1 MVIPYKVTIRNSGE
15 SFYVGPGE
23 TILNAAKRQSVTL
36 PYGCDNGVCGA
47 CIYRIIEGRVEYPDG
62 QPFALFEEDLEAGK
76 GLCCV
81 GYPGSDMLI
90 ELEYPNV
97 DFEPWT

>member
-1 MVIPYKVTIRNSGE
+1 MSYKVTIQNSGE
-15 SFYVGPGE
+15 CFSVEPGE
-23 TILNAAKRQSVTL
+23 NILNAAKRQSVTL

-47 CIYRIIEGRVEYPDG
+47 CIYRIIEGRVEYPAG
-62 QPFALFEEDLEAGK
+62 QPFALLDEDMAARK

-81 GYPGSDMLI
+81 GHPGSDMLI

-97 DFEPWT
+97 DFEPWA